1 MQKEKEKKIELE
13 TRFQVMG
20 LTAQGQLVDT
30 LDDIRMFV
38 VVEKS
43 KPVKI
48 LSEGVYTILVQG
60 VYEIGDY
67 VAGFVGNDESI
78 SAKAIAPHGYEEY
91 RDEIVG
97 RIIQGTS
104 EVIGDDYFKVR
115 IMIWV

>member
-1 MQKEKEKKIELE
+1 MEKKEEEI
-13 TRFQVMG
+13 RFQVMG
-20 LTAQGQLVDT
+20 LTSEGQLVDS

-67 VAGFVGNDESI
+67 VAGFVDEDESI
-78 SAKAIAPHGYEEY
+78 SAKAIAPHGFEEY
-91 RDEIVG
+91 RDTIVG
-97 RIIQGTS
+97 RIIQGNNKI
-104 EVIGDDYFKVR
+104 IGDDYFKVR
-115 IMIWV
+115 IMI

>member
-1 MQKEKEKKIELE
+1 MEKDQKEIKYQI
-13 TRFQVMG
+13 MG
-20 LTAQGQLVDT
+20 LTAEGQLVDS

-60 VYEIGDY
+60 TYEIGDY
-67 VAGFVGNDESI
+67 VAGFIDDDESI

-97 RIIQGTS
+97 RIIQGTAK
-104 EVIGDDYFKVR
+104 VIGNDFFKVR